1 MKITRKQNPRKVIAS
16 AILANDKLD
25 NKNMMRAGNNRYIVK
40 YNSVDTS
47 PEADAVRMFNEFK
60 FTCTVSNPYDD
71 AEYVWCRGSKGVVNY
86 YKSGRRVNQ
95 TFYLNADDMDVE
107 NDEWCDVVIQGAID
121 ELVKYNDK
129 IDQRI
134 IHNNKTVKGKSIKAD
149 DEVDEENEEL
159 ETGEQEFTSERT
171 SINSTKLPAIYS
183 LVNFPKGS
191 VVIDFGGG
199 KFDIGTEYLEEQ
211 GCEGY
216 IYDPYNRSSQHNRN
230 VLKALRS
237 HGGADIALC
246 SNVLNV
252 IKELEARIQVL
263 KNIAKITKPSG
274 KVYITVYEGSGN
286 GNEGATKS
294 GYQLNRKTA
303 DYLEEI
309 QSVFSDAKRKG
320 KLIIATNSSSVTSSE
335 DTDKFNQFMELKSAY
350 KNMKEFKDIDK
361 DSTAIRDLTDELDH
375 KGIEWSEYKHKND
388 KGVTIF
394 YAKDLDNVYSSK
406 HVPSEIEDP
415 SEIDHI
421 IYNAVHSKLKEPEF
435 GFEDDKE
442 IDQYSKVEGYY
453 ADSNRYVVEVRAE
466 LDYEGMETLMNY
478 LDSIVEKFDDEAYF
492 DFVAPGIIEAVFIL
506 EGKYSKDP
514 ESIKS
519 ATEPS
524 LDPPEDSSWDALDN
538 YQAVIDLVLDA
549 IIFVDDTGNW
559 EYEDND
565 YPWAKSDSKRGDWYD
580 EENNVYLGSK
590 VDMVEKTDDLL
601 LKYIPERVGTYHI
614 SGDVKLVFDI
624 SGVEEKVTDS
634 WYDENHGYD
643 YDSEINTDFADVNYV
658 ESKSEIQNFHMQPV
672 DE

>member
-25 NKNMMRAGNNRYIVK
+25 NKNLMRAGKNRYTIK

-47 PEADAVRMFNEFK
+47 PEANAMDMFNHFK

-86 YKSGRRVNQ
+86 YKAGKRVNQ
-95 TFYLNADDMDVE
+95 TFYFNADDMDVE
-107 NDEWCDVVIQGAID
+107 NDEWCDAVIQSAID

-134 IHNNKTVKGKSIKAD
+134 IHNSKNVKGKVIKAD
-149 DEVDEENEEL
+149 EEVDEEDEEL

-216 IYDPYNRSSQHNRN
+216 IYDPYNRSSQHNRS

-252 IKELEARIQVL
+252 IKEPEARIQVL

-274 KVYITVYEGSGN
+274 KVYITVYEGSGK

-309 QSVFSDAKRKG
+309 QSVFPDAKRRG
-320 KLIIATNSSSVTSSE
+320 KLISATNSGSVTSSE
-335 DTDKFNQFMELKSAY
+335 NTDRSNQFMELKRSY

-361 DSTAIRDLTDELDH
+361 DSGNIRDLTDELDH
-375 KGIEWSEYKHKND
+375 KGIEWSEYKHKTDN
-388 KGVTIF
+388 GLTIF
-394 YAKDLDNVYSSK
+394 YTKTADNIYSSEILP
-406 HVPSEIEDP
+406 VYIPPEIEDA

-421 IYNAVHSKLKEPEF
+421 IYNAIHYKLKEPDF
-435 GFEDDKE
+435 GFPDDKE
-442 IDQYSKVEGYY
+442 IDMYTKVEGYY
-453 ADSNRYVVEVRAE
+453 VDDNEYVVEVRAE
-466 LDYEGMETLMNY
+466 LGYEAMEDLMNY
-478 LDSIVEKFDDEAYF
+478 LDSIVKEIDDEAYF
-492 DFVAPGIIEAVFIL
+492 DFVTPGIIEAVFKL
-506 EGKYSKDP
+506 E
-514 ESIKS
+514 
-519 ATEPS
+519 
-524 LDPPEDSSWDALDN
+524 
-538 YQAVIDLVLDA
+538 V
-549 IIFVDDTGNW
+549 
-559 EYEDND
+559 
-565 YPWAKSDSKRGDWYD
+565 
-580 EENNVYLGSK
+580 
-590 VDMVEKTDDLL
+590 
-601 LKYIPERVGTYHI
+601 
-614 SGDVKLVFDI
+614 
-624 SGVEEKVTDS
+624 
-634 WYDENHGYD
+634 
-643 YDSEINTDFADVNYV
+643 
-658 ESKSEIQNFHMQPV
+658 
-672 DE
+672 